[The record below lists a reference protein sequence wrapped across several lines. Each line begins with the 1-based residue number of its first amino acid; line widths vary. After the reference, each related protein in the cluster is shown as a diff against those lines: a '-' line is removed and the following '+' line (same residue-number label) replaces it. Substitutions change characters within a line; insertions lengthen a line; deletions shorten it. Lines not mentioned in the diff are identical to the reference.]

1 MPKLKYFA
9 AASPLIAGAGT
20 VLGAFIQAHKYKLRR
35 RTILVPDGISFDP
48 DEVTD
53 VPVLKP
59 EERAHALRILHI
71 SDPHLLARQYRRAG
85 FIRELDVQNPDLI
98 VLTGDLISE
107 AEAIPPLLEALAA
120 FSNIPGV
127 FVFGSNDYFAPKL
140 KSPLKYFR
148 KNREIKQNAE
158 SFKTLPTAELISGLE
173 NFGWINLNNS
183 RAALELGSWEINF
196 VGVDDP
202 HIQRD
207 KFPPK
212 SVRKKAEKNTSNTSQ
227 STPSSSQKL
236 NPTKQEE
243 LRSRIQIGLTHAP
256 YKRVLD
262 QLQNDGC
269 HLVFAGH
276 THGGQICLPGHRSLV
291 TNCDLPTSHGSGLFR
306 WPIVKEAK
314 TNKSCTQNSPIHGD
328 GAVIGW
334 DSTSQNEQM
343 WVQISAGLGTSPFTP
358 FRIFCAPEVVQ
369 LEIIRI

>member
-9 AASPLIAGAGT
+9 AASPIILGAGT
-20 VLGAFIQAHKYKLRR
+20 ALGALIQAHKYKLRR
-35 RTILVPDGISFDP
+35 RTILVPDGISIDP
-48 DEVTD
+48 DNIDD

-85 FIRELDVQNPDLI
+85 FIRELDIQNPDLV

-107 AEAIPPLLEALAA
+107 AAAIQPLLEALAA

-140 KSPLKYFR
+140 KNPLQYFR
-148 KNREIKQNAE
+148 KNRAINGDGSAATK
-158 SFKTLPTAELISGLE
+158 LPTAELVAGLE
-173 NFGWINLNNS
+173 SFGWLNLNNS
-183 RAALELGSWEINF
+183 RAHLEIGSWEIDF

-202 HIQRD
+202 HIHRD
-207 KFPPK
+207 KFPTKSIPK
-212 SVRKKAEKNTSNTSQ
+212 TLKLQPSPTSTVTSEN
-227 STPSSSQKL
+227 PSP
-236 NPTKQEE
+236 NKQQNNQTDKENE
-243 LRSRIQIGLTHAP
+243 TRSKIQIGLTHAP

-262 QLQNDGC
+262 QMQADGC
-269 HLVFAGH
+269 QIVFAGH

-306 WPIVKEAK
+306 WPLGSDSQKNA
-314 TNKSCTQNSPIHGD
+314 PMHGD

-334 DSTSQNEQM
+334 DSNSRSEQM

-358 FRIFCAPEVVQ
+358 VRTFCAPEVVQ